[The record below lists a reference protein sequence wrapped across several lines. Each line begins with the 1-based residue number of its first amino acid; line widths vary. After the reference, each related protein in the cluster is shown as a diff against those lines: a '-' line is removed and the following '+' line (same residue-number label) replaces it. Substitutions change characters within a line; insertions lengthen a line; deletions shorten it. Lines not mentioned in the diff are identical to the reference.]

1 MNKKTIRYD
10 GWYKSPIILD
20 KYDLTF
26 HNHYLRFTEG
36 SKVEIGVLTPKNN
49 FKVLGNGQFKIE
61 SNKIYF
67 RIRKKVDGHES
78 DWDGIIESNLKFRTL
93 ILKICQGYMILSPTN
108 NLRGISSQRCE
119 VVPKTWTV
127 R

>member
-26 HNHYLRFTEG
+26 HNDYLRFAEG

-78 DWDGIIESNLKFRTL
+78 DWDGIIESNRIQFE
-93 ILKICQGYMILSPTN
+93 IQNPDFEDMS
-108 NLRGISSQRCE
+108 GIYDFISHQQ
-119 VVPKTWTV
+119 P
-127 R
+127 